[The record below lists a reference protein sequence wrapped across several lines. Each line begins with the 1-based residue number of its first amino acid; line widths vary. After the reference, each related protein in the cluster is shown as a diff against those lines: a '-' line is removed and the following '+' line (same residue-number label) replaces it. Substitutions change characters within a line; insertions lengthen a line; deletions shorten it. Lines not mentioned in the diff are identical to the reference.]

1 VQIHSEAK
9 MMDLNL
15 AGRTVLVT
23 GASKGIGL
31 AIARWFAREG
41 CHLHLAARSQD
52 LLEREA
58 AAMRKNDA
66 VEVRIHAL
74 DLSQDA
80 RRSRLT
86 EACPEVDVLVNN
98 AGDVPAGSLEDIDD
112 ASWRAGWDLK
122 VFGYIGLTRF
132 YLAKMKA
139 RRRGVIVNIIGTAG
153 ERPQAGYIAGS
164 MGNSTLMS
172 FTIALGAASPD
183 YGVRVLGVN
192 PGPTLTDRVIKIS
205 KKRAQQT
212 LGDVSIESLLQAPFG
227 AHPAESALLEATK
240 KTPGLM
246 DFLQRQAYDMIDEAL
261 GALFT
266 AQINLG
272 LFRREELETLME
284 RTAGLFAQEGW
295 ENFQAVGKAERR
307 RLAESLHSLAVE
319 TLGEI
324 DTPERR
330 AEIFSTARQRVK
342 ELSRQK
348 EREGGLAAAL
358 AVLLSEETPL
368 GESSIMTRAFLGE
381 MFSAVKRQARE
392 E

>member
-1 VQIHSEAK
+1 

-15 AGRTVLVT
+15 AGRAVLVT

-41 CHLHLAARSQD
+41 CNLHLAARSQD
-52 LLEREA
+52 LLDREA
-58 AAMRKNDA
+58 AALRKNHS
-66 VEVRIHAL
+66 VQVSVHVL
-74 DLSQDA
+74 DLSQEAA
-80 RRSRLT
+80 RGRLS
-86 EACPEVDVLVNN
+86 EACPDIDVLVNN

-212 LGDVSIESLLQAPFG
+212 LGDPERYRELMDRYPFG
-227 AHPAESALLEATK
+227 RPASCDEIAATVV
-240 KTPGLM
+240 
-246 DFLQRQAYDMIDEAL
+246 FLASDLSSYTSGTIVTIDGGFSKRA
-261 GALFT
+261 
-266 AQINLG
+266 
-272 LFRREELETLME
+272 
-284 RTAGLFAQEGW
+284 AG
-295 ENFQAVGKAERR
+295 
-307 RLAESLHSLAVE
+307 
-319 TLGEI
+319 
-324 DTPERR
+324 
-330 AEIFSTARQRVK
+330 
-342 ELSRQK
+342 
-348 EREGGLAAAL
+348 
-358 AVLLSEETPL
+358 
-368 GESSIMTRAFLGE
+368 
-381 MFSAVKRQARE
+381 
-392 E
+392 